1 MSAIVRLGAACAGA
15 LLVHLVVAC
24 AASEDVQ
31 PRPEADSGAV
41 APPTDASA
49 PPSEGEDADVDA
61 SPPRECSGDG
71 FCHTALPTGQTLRAV
86 WGDGQGIVW
95 AVSGQGAILRWDQTE
110 WKIHAS
116 GLGPLSAVWGS
127 GPTDVWVGGQSV
139 LFHGTGASPA
149 ALTFAATTRPMG
161 EIASI
166 WGTSANDV
174 WAVVVRNDSLPRS
187 RVLHY
192 APSSGGGPSSWS
204 EVTVDPE
211 MRFTHVWG
219 TAASGVWLGGI
230 LGDVYSGAPGRIYR
244 RQPGATEFAPVLAPA
259 DPDDPETETAYD
271 PGELASVSVLSDTSM
286 VLLGRTPFGDEMLIR
301 GKSTDGGLTF
311 TLEHAEFNGEFN
323 GLSSFA
329 VAATTDDDLWVAG
342 EYGRMRHWN
351 GSRWS
356 APALTVTKF
365 PVIENLHAFWV
376 KGPDDLWVVGEG
388 IALHLDPTKK
398 K

>member
-1 MSAIVRLGAACAGA
+1 
-15 LLVHLVVAC
+15 
-24 AASEDVQ
+24 
-31 PRPEADSGAV
+31 
-41 APPTDASA
+41 
-49 PPSEGEDADVDA
+49 
-61 SPPRECSGDG
+61 
-71 FCHTALPTGQTLRAV
+71 
-86 WGDGQGIVW
+86 
-95 AVSGQGAILRWDQTE
+95 
-110 WKIHAS
+110 
-116 GLGPLSAVWGS
+116 
-127 GPTDVWVGGQSV
+127 
-139 LFHGTGASPA
+139 
-149 ALTFAATTRPMG
+149 
-161 EIASI
+161 
-166 WGTSANDV
+166 
-174 WAVVVRNDSLPRS
+174 
-187 RVLHY
+187 
-192 APSSGGGPSSWS
+192 
-204 EVTVDPE
+204 
-211 MRFTHVWG
+211 
-219 TAASGVWLGGI
+219 
-230 LGDVYSGAPGRIYR
+230 
-244 RQPGATEFAPVLAPA
+244 
-259 DPDDPETETAYD
+259 
-271 PGELASVSVLSDTSM
+271 M